1 MTDHCRHPTAT
12 VENVSA
18 PKPNHTFSI
27 LEFLLA
33 DGARPVITIKNHRSF
48 GLWDGACCVGRWT
61 GVVRVRILRVQ
72 RIERRPFE
80 VRKWSF
86 KPAITVALGRI
97 EIARCSDWGS
107 TSRTFSLLGRR
118 NWNTTLLRDHD

>member
-1 MTDHCRHPTAT
+1 MTDHCRHPTVT

-18 PKPNHTFSI
+18 SKPNHTFSI

-33 DGARPVITIKNHRSF
+33 DGARPVVTIKNHRGF

-97 EIARCSDWGS
+97 EIAR
-107 TSRTFSLLGRR
+107 
-118 NWNTTLLRDHD
+118 NTALLRDHDWSCK